1 MDLLVHHGATK
12 TVQVI
17 SQESRKTR
25 ERWNAFFALYGRIG
39 KRAFLENVELRLTN
53 LDGTLCLQDN
63 SIITQRY
70 TSFGSY
76 TLSSVARVC
85 HWESLTIVDTKPP
98 HVERFEELWTALS
111 GRPIERVYPEMDDPT
126 KGPKRQKR
134 QTG

>member
-53 LDGTLCLQDN
+53 GDGTLCLQDN
-63 SIITQRY
+63 SILTKRY

-76 TLSSVARVC
+76 TLSAVARVC
-85 HWESLTIVDTKPP
+85 HWESLMIVDTKPQ
-98 HVERFEELWTALS
+98 HVERLEELWTALS
-111 GRPIERVYPEMDDPT
+111 GRSIERVYPEMDDPI
-126 KGPKRQKR
+126 KGPKRQR
-134 QTG
+134 RT